1 MGVAQRGHVADRAQ
15 DDDDATRFGQHLD
28 AFGQIEAVAEDV
40 MTCRIYD
47 DLAEMNADA
56 DQEAL
61 LLGEAPR

>member
-1 MGVAQRGHVADRAQ
+1 MGVAQRGHVADRAR
-15 DDDDATRFGQHLD
+15 DDDATRFGQHLD

-61 LLGEAPR
+61 LLGEAPC